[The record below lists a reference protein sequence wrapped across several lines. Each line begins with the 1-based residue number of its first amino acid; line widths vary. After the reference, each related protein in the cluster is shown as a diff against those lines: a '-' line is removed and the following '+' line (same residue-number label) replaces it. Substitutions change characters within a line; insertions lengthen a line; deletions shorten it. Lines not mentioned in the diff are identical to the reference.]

1 MVSSPPGSRP
11 PKVPRPSPRPPLSPS
26 PQAPEPLPAHA
37 PLGAPAPQGAE
48 IRSPRPVGEPVALR
62 RGVRVLVGDHRGAGI
77 VARARTLSEAG
88 FEVEVSASLRR
99 TLERVTLRGEAVLL
113 VDPLADAGAAELTA
127 LAQALALQPG
137 GALLVIVPD
146 DSPDSELV
154 ALVHR
159 DLPFPL
165 DFVRRSATDA
175 ELVLRV
181 HQLEQRARAAA
192 EMVVLRHRATHDD
205 RTDLLR
211 PQAFEDQFRQAFS
224 AAQRHRLDLGL
235 LLIDLDDFGKVNKL
249 YDHTVGDE
257 VIARVGATIRRA
269 LRTEDVA
276 ARLGGDEFCVLLP
289 YTRKVD
295 AARVVQRLLEQIPET
310 TRQIP
315 CNPPLRVTASL
326 GFETFD
332 GRDLAS
338 ADELRQHAE
347 EALHEAKRSGGDRG
361 IYFRSLDTT
370 LRPPARSAD

>member
-1 MVSSPPGSRP
+1 MSPT
-11 PKVPRPSPRPPLSPS
+11 
-26 PQAPEPLPAHA
+26 PQAPDPLPAHEPPGVLA
-37 PLGAPAPQGAE
+37 PFVPEL
-48 IRSPRPVGEPVALR
+48 RPGRAVGEAGPAR
-62 RGVRVLVGDHRGAGI
+62 RGLRVLVGDHRGTGI
-77 VARARTLSEAG
+77 VGRARALSEAG

-99 TLERVTLRGEAVLL
+99 TLERIAARSELVLL
-113 VDPLADAGAAELTA
+113 VDPVADAGAAELAA
-127 LAQALALQPG
+127 LAQALALEPG
-137 GALLVIVPD
+137 GALLVVVPD
-146 DSPDSELV
+146 ESLEPELV
-154 ALVHR
+154 ALAHR
-159 DLPFPL
+159 DLTFPL
-165 DFVRRSATDA
+165 DFVRRSAGDA

-181 HQLEQRARAAA
+181 HLLEQRARAAA
-192 EMVVLRHRATHDD
+192 EIVELRHRATHDD

-310 TRQIP
+310 TLQIP
-315 CNPPLRVTASL
+315 CSPPLRVTASL

-361 IYFRSLDTT
+361 IYFRSLDAS
-370 LRPPARSAD
+370 LRPPSRSAD

>member
-1 MVSSPPGSRP
+1 MSPF
-11 PKVPRPSPRPPLSPS
+11 
-26 PQAPEPLPAHA
+26 PQAPDPAPAHA
-37 PLGAPAPQGAE
+37 PTGPPAPQGVE
-48 IRSPRPVGEPVALR
+48 LRSPRPAGDPVELR
-62 RGVRVLVGDHRGAGI
+62 RGVHVLVGDHRGAGM
-77 VARARTLSEAG
+77 VERARTLSEAG

-99 TLERVTLRGEAVLL
+99 TLERVSSRGATVLV
-113 VDPLADAGAAELTA
+113 VDPLADAGAAEFAA

-146 DSPDSELV
+146 EAPERELEV
-154 ALVHR
+154 LAHR
-159 DLPFPL
+159 ELTFPL
-165 DFVRRSATDA
+165 DFVHRNAGDA
-175 ELVLRV
+175 ELALRV
-181 HQLEQRARAAA
+181 HLLEQRARAAA
-192 EMVVLRHRATHDD
+192 EIVDLRHRATHDD

-310 TRQIP
+310 TQQIP

-338 ADELRQHAE
+338 AEELRQHAE
-347 EALHEAKRSGGDRG
+347 DALRAAKRSGGDRG
-361 IYFRSLDTT
+361 IYYRSLDASV
-370 LRPPARSAD
+370 RPPTRSAD

>member
-1 MVSSPPGSRP
+1 MSPFPQASDP
-11 PKVPRPSPRPPLSPS
+11 PPEHELPAAPV
-26 PQAPEPLPAHA
+26 PQAPEFRPL
-37 PLGAPAPQGAE
+37 
-48 IRSPRPVGEPVALR
+48 RPPGPVVGSR
-62 RGVRVLVGDHRGAGI
+62 RGARVLVGDHRGAGI

-88 FEVEVSASLRR
+88 FEVEVSASVRR
-99 TLERVTLRGEAVLL
+99 TLERLAVRGEAVLL
-113 VDPLADAGAAELTA
+113 VDPVADAGAAELSA
-127 LAQALALQPG
+127 LAQALALHPG
-137 GALLVIVPD
+137 GALLVVVPD
-146 DSPDSELV
+146 DAPEPELV
-154 ALVHR
+154 ALAHR
-159 DLPFPL
+159 DLTFPL
-165 DFVRRSATDA
+165 DFVRRSAADA
-175 ELVLRV
+175 ELLLRV
-181 HQLEQRARAAA
+181 HLLEQRARASA
-192 EMVVLRHRATHDD
+192 EIVELRHRATHDD

-249 YDHTVGDE
+249 YDHTIGDE

-310 TRQIP
+310 TRQIA
-315 CNPPLRVTASL
+315 CTPPLRVTASL

-361 IYFRSLDTT
+361 IYFRTLDAS
-370 LRPPARSAD
+370 LRPPTRSAD